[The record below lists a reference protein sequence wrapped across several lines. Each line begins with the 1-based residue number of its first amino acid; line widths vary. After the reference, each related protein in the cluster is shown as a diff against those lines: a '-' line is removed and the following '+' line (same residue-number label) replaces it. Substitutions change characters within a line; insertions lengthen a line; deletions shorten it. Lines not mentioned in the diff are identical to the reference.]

1 MSDGSNQLASATQIL
16 CNALFTLALLFRLH
30 FRRSHFLSFES
41 EGADANIHIFAI
53 DLYSSYKDVFARWTM
68 FLPSRK
74 SYRESGGMM
83 NGIQPAH
90 LSSGSTF
97 HKLRGSI
104 NSESLI
110 VNLFFRV

>member
-1 MSDGSNQLASATQIL
+1 
-16 CNALFTLALLFRLH
+16 
-30 FRRSHFLSFES
+30 
-41 EGADANIHIFAI
+41 
-53 DLYSSYKDVFARWTM
+53 M

-110 VNLFFRV
+110 VNLFFRVLLSSSNLLLGGVMKLDIHSDIDANKI